1 MTMTPSQY
9 LRLVRQDFQHLPA
22 DVCDEILELAEKLAS
37 GVQSFEMPAFI
48 PAKYHA
54 RMQATWK
61 VMLCKILFEKATS
74 KYCLIRRHRI
84 LQKSL

>member
-1 MTMTPSQY
+1 MAMTPSQY
-9 LRLVRQDFQHLPA
+9 LKLVRQDFQHLPA
-22 DVCDEILELAEKLAS
+22 DICDMELENAEKSAS
-37 GVQSFEMPAFI
+37 GLAAFDIPSYI

-61 VMLCKILFEKATS
+61 VMLFGILFVNATR
-74 KYCLIRRHRI
+74 KYSLIQRHKL